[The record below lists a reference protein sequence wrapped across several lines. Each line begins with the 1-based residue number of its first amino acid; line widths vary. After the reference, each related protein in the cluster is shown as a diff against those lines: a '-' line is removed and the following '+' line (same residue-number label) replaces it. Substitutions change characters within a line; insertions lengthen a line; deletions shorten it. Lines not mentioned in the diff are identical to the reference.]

1 MEHINAYKND
11 LLLILAVL
19 LLAGGVWAALRLT
32 RHTGGSV
39 RVTVDGVEVASLPLN
54 RDRTFV
60 WEGEG
65 GKNELVVENGAAH
78 MEFADC
84 PDGLC
89 IRQGEIRYTGE
100 SIVCLPHRLVA
111 AVTEGVENA
120 DEGAVDTV
128 AQ

>member
-1 MEHINAYKND
+1 MKHIKAYKND

-19 LLAGGVWAALRLT
+19 LLAGDVWAALRLT
-32 RHTGGSV
+32 RRAGGSV
-39 RVTVDGVEVASLPLN
+39 RVAVDGVEVASLPLD

-60 WEGEG
+60 WEGEA
-65 GKNELVVENGAAH
+65 GKNTLIVENGAAH
-78 MEFADC
+78 MEVADC

-111 AVTEGVENA
+111 TVTGGAENRG
-120 DEGAVDTV
+120 ESAVDVV
-128 AQ
+128 AR